1 MSKDK
6 WDKQFSTTPFT
17 YGKTVNQFIKAN
29 SQLFP
34 SGSKV
39 ACFAEGEG
47 RNAVYL
53 AKQDHHVTAFD
64 YSFVGLQNAQ
74 VLAKENDV
82 KIQTVVADLTLQ
94 MEIIEQFDAAIM
106 VFGHVGKNK
115 QAAFIE
121 NLINTVKP
129 NGYVMFE
136 VYSEAQ
142 INYDTGG
149 PGKLTALYNP
159 ADVLKWIEP
168 YDCKHFYYG
177 EADRQEGARHTG
189 IGHVIQ
195 VIIQK

>member
-6 WDKQFSTTPFT
+6 WDKQFSSSPFT

-29 SQLFP
+29 SGLFADK
-34 SGSKV
+34 SHI

-53 AKQDHHVTAFD
+53 AQQEHQVTAFD
-64 YSFVGLQNAQ
+64 YSFVGLQNAHL
-74 VLAKENDV
+74 LASENGV
-82 KIQTVVADLTLQ
+82 KLKTVVADLTLS
-94 MEIIEQFDAAIM
+94 MERTEQFDAAIM
-106 VFGHVGKNK
+106 VFGHVAKKK

-121 NLINTVKP
+121 NLIHTVKP

-136 VYSEAQ
+136 VYSETQ

-149 PGKLTALYNP
+149 PGNLTALYNP
-159 ADVLKWIEP
+159 RDVLKWIEP
-168 YDCKHFYYG
+168 YHCKHFYYG
-177 EADRQEGARHTG
+177 EANREEGYRHTG